1 MAYDNTS
8 RESSALANRRRILH
22 AAADHFLARGYAA
35 TTVRSVAEAAGLS
48 QESIYKTFGG
58 KAGLLKA
65 VYDRSIAG
73 DDSPIPVAE
82 REHAQAVRSA
92 ETPSAAAMAWS
103 QMVVA
108 IGVRIGPLL
117 SVVMAARDIDPAIRD
132 LLDTM
137 DEERLTGARRV
148 VVHWHGRG
156 WLRGDADPET
166 AAVTLWTFNSAQVRD
181 LIARR
186 GWNETQY
193 AEWLADL
200 LRASLLRDDR
210 DMPPS
215 GGGNRRR

>member
-22 AAADHFLARGYAA
+22 AAAEHFLARGYAA

-58 KAGLLKA
+58 KAALLKA

-73 DDSPIPVAE
+73 DDAPIPVAE

-92 ETPSAAAMAWS
+92 ATPSAAATAWS

-108 IGVRIGPLL
+108 IGARIGPLL

-148 VVHWHGRG
+148 VEHWQGRG
-156 WLRGDADPET
+156 WLRQDVDPEE
-166 AAVTLWTFNSAQVRD
+166 AAVTLWTFNSAEVQS

-186 GWNETQY
+186 GWSQARY
-193 AEWLADL
+193 AAWLSGL
-200 LRASLLRDDR
+200 LRAGVLRDDVEL
-210 DMPPS
+210 DPQ
-215 GGGNRRR
+215 